1 MLGLPISQRPGC
13 YPPNEVVRIKEVI
26 VPTALI
32 TGGHAGIGFE
42 CAKRLASRSRYN
54 LVLAGRS
61 MEQINAASQQ
71 LRTDYGIRVSTL
83 ELDISSLSSVREAVT
98 KFRAMLDS
106 GEVDS
111 FQALLCNAGGYFG
124 GPLSY
129 SKDGYETTFATNYL
143 GHFLLIQLLTERIG
157 DNGRIVFTA
166 SGTHD
171 PDTADGK
178 MVGIVAEPDA
188 IALANDGKGARKSLS
203 ARKRYSTSKL
213 CTVLYAY
220 ELHRRLR
227 RTGSSIASIAF
238 DPGSVPET
246 GLLRTMPKPVQW
258 LAKTRFMKRIA
269 KRVGITQGSISFS
282 GASLAKVATD
292 PAYSNASGKYFQSN
306 DDALSD
312 TRSSKLSYDEQ
323 RALKLWNDSK
333 MLVRL
338 QPNEES
344 VGIAL
349 TPRKK
354 RR

>member
-1 MLGLPISQRPGC
+1 
-13 YPPNEVVRIKEVI
+13 

-42 CAKRLASRSRYN
+42 CAKQLASRSRYN

-61 MEQINAASQQ
+61 MARMEAAAQQ
-71 LRTDYGIRVSTL
+71 LRTAYGVRVSTL
-83 ELDISSLSSVREAVT
+83 MLDTSSLSSVRDAAT

-111 FQALLCNAGGYFG
+111 FQALLCNAGGRFDG
-124 GPLSY
+124 SLSY
-129 SKDGYETTFATNYL
+129 STDGYETTFATNCL
-143 GHFLLIQLLTERIG
+143 GHFLLVELLTERMG

-171 PDTADGK
+171 PNTTDGK

-188 IALANDGKGARKSLS
+188 IALANDGKDGKKPLS
-203 ARKRYSTSKL
+203 GGKRYSTSKL
-213 CTVLYAY
+213 CTILYAY

-227 RTGSSIASIAF
+227 RAGSTIASIAF

-246 GLLRTMPKPVQW
+246 GLLRTMPKPVQV
-258 LAKTRFMKRIA
+258 LAKTSLMKWIMKRMG
-269 KRVGITQGSISFS
+269 VTQGSISFS
-282 GASLAKVATD
+282 GASLAQIAAD
-292 PAYSNASGKYFQSN
+292 PAYGNGSGKYFQSN
-306 DDALSD
+306 DGALSE

-333 MLVRL
+333 TLVRL

-344 VGIAL
+344 AQL
-349 TPRKK
+349 R
-354 RR
+354 

>member
-1 MLGLPISQRPGC
+1 MLGLPISQRPDC
-13 YPPNEVVRIKEVI
+13 YRPNEVVQIKEVI

-42 CAKRLASRSRYN
+42 CAKQLASRSRYN

-61 MEQINAASQQ
+61 MEQINAAAQQ

-83 ELDISSLSSVREAVT
+83 KLDTSSLSSVRDAAT
-98 KFRAMLDS
+98 KFGAMLDS

-129 SKDGYETTFATNYL
+129 SQDGYETTFATNCL
-143 GHFLLIQLLTERIG
+143 GHFLLIELLTERMG

-188 IALANDGKGARKSLS
+188 IALANDGKDARKSLS
-203 ARKRYSTSKL
+203 AGKRYSTSKL
-213 CTVLYAY
+213 CTILYTY

-227 RTGSSIASIAF
+227 RAGSSIASIAF
-238 DPGSVPET
+238 DPGAVPQT

-258 LAKTRFMKRIA
+258 LAKTRLMKWITR
-269 KRVGITQGSISFS
+269 RVGVTQGSISFS

-292 PAYSNASGKYFQSN
+292 PAYRNASGKYFQSN
-306 DDALSD
+306 NGALSD

-333 MLVRL
+333 TLVRL

-344 VGIAL
+344 AQL
-349 TPRKK
+349 R
-354 RR
+354 